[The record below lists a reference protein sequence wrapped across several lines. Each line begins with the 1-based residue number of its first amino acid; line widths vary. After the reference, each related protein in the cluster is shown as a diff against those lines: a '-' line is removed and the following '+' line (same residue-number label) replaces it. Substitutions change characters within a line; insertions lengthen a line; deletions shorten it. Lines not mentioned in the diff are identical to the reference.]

1 MPQHWM
7 SADKIDAKECT
18 EWLREQVQQQIAFHS
33 EQVEAHKR
41 QLAHLEELV
50 REGRRGQGRG
60 DAARARAHA
69 DAHGRRAAQESE
81 RRAAT
86 SPRRFDGAA
95 GGVAAG
101 ERARRPTQERDQQAA
116 RRL

>member
-7 SADKIDAKECT
+7 SAEKIDAKECT

-50 REGRRGQGRG
+50 REGQTGAGERRRG
-60 DAARARAHA
+60 ARARS
-69 DAHGRRAAQESE
+69 RRRS
-81 RRAAT
+81 
-86 SPRRFDGAA
+86 
-95 GGVAAG
+95 
-101 ERARRPTQERDQQAA
+101 RPSRSS
-116 RRL
+116 RV